1 MVQSLSTEWSTDF
14 KIKQNKAS
22 NKDEH
27 KAKISLE
34 IMTLSSRDYTV
45 IKVGQVTYH
54 QGDVIYDIPCSFMS
68 LVSVSWTLF
77 RFPGLLDNFRLY
89 IW

>member
-14 KIKQNKAS
+14 KNKQNKGS
-22 NKDEH
+22 NKAEH
-27 KAKISLE
+27 KANISLE
-34 IMTLSSRDYTV
+34 IMTLSLRDYTV

-54 QGDVIYDIPCSFMS
+54 QGDAIYDIPCSFMS
-68 LVSVSWTLF
+68 LVLIRWTLF
-77 RFPGLLDNFRLY
+77 RCPGLIDNFRLY